1 MAAWRGKNVYEV
13 LSVSSSNET
22 VQPGEEISISAFV
35 ITKNEAA
42 KIGACLASLSFVDE
56 IVVVDDFSTDATPEI
71 CRSHG
76 VSLHQHRFTGFKDQ
90 KSYAMSLVRNDW
102 VLELDADERVSD
114 EMREAILAL
123 TKEKAS
129 RFGCFEFKRKTR
141 FWGKWI
147 RRASFYPD
155 YKPRLYRRVGGR
167 WSDGNVH
174 ERFIAAGAVGRL
186 AGDIMHEQDLDLY
199 TYFQRTA
206 RYSDLS
212 AVDYFARGRKARWHQ
227 VTIRPIATFFTR
239 YIIRLG
245 ILEGRHGF
253 VISAMGAMGTF
264 MKYMKLYELEN
275 KSNGGLGG

>member
-1 MAAWRGKNVYEV
+1 M
-13 LSVSSSNET
+13 SSS
-22 VQPGEEISISAFV
+22 EIAPQSGKEVSISAFV

-56 IVVVDDFSTDATPEI
+56 IVVVDDFSTDSTPEI

-76 VSLHQHRFTGFKDQ
+76 VSFHQHRFTGFKDQ
-90 KSYAMSLVRNDW
+90 KSHAMSLVRNDW

-114 EMREAILAL
+114 EMREAILTLDA
-123 TKEKAS
+123 EKLS
-129 RFGCFEFKRKTR
+129 RFGCFQFKRKTR

-155 YKPRLYRRVGGR
+155 YKPRLYNRVGGR

-174 ERFIAAGAVGRL
+174 ERFIAAGAVGKL
-186 AGDIMHEQDLDLY
+186 GGDIMHEQDLDLY

-212 AVDYFARGRKARWHQ
+212 AADYFARGRKARWHQ
-227 VTIRPIATFFTR
+227 VTVRPVTTFLNR

-245 ILEGRHGF
+245 ILEGWHGF
-253 VISAMGAMGTF
+253 VISAMGGIGTF
-264 MKYMKLYELEN
+264 IKYMKLYELEK
-275 KSNGGLGG
+275 KSKGGLGG

>member
-1 MAAWRGKNVYEV
+1 MSGKDSLTPESTAGKPQGAP
-13 LSVSSSNET
+13 L
-22 VQPGEEISISAFV
+22 ISAFV

-56 IVVVDDFSTDATPEI
+56 IVVVDDFSTDQTPDI

-76 VSLHQHRFTGFKDQ
+76 VTLHQHRFTGFKDQ

-114 EMREAILAL
+114 RMREAILAL
-123 TKEKAS
+123 TGEEMS
-129 RFGCFEFKRKTR
+129 RYGCFEFKRLTR

-147 RRASFYPD
+147 KHASLYPD
-155 YKPRLYRRVGGR
+155 YKPRLYCKLGGR

-174 ERFIAAGAVGRL
+174 ERFIAKGATGRL
-186 AGDIMHEQDLDLY
+186 AGDILHEQDLDLY

-212 AVDYFARGRKARWHQ
+212 AADYFARGRRASWHH
-227 VTIRPIATFFTR
+227 VTVRPVATFLTR
-239 YIIRLG
+239 YLIRLG
-245 ILEGRHGF
+245 CLEGVHGF
-253 VISAMGAMGTF
+253 VISAIGAMGTF
-264 MKYMKLYELEN
+264 MKYMKLYEIQ
-275 KSNGGLGG
+275 KRSSGGLGG